1 MSWHNAP
8 MVAFD
13 TETTGTDPTQA
24 RIVSACIAHVAAG
37 ETPRVRSWLA
47 DPGVPIPVEATAVH
61 GITDERARAEGAD
74 PAQVAD
80 EVACE
85 LVDAWR
91 GSVPVV
97 VMNASYDITV
107 LNAELRRNGLASL
120 EERLGGVEMLFV
132 DPLVLDRAL
141 DRFRRGKKRLTDLC
155 DVYGVTLASAHSADG
170 DALATARVAWRI
182 AQRFPEEVQ
191 CGLVEL
197 QILQARWHA
206 EWAESFEVYMR
217 ANVDPATVIE
227 RRWPVAGC
235 AKLNAG
241 RGPSR

>member
-24 RIVSACIAHVAAG
+24 RIVTACIAHVAAG
-37 ETPRVRSWLA
+37 RTPSVRSWLA
-47 DPGVPIPVEATAVH
+47 DPGVPIPAEATAIH

-74 PAQVAD
+74 PALVVD
-80 EVACE
+80 EVAE
-85 LVDAWR
+85 QLVDAWR
-91 GSVPVV
+91 ARIPVV

-107 LNAELRRNGLASL
+107 LDAELRRHGLASL
-120 EERLGGVEMLFV
+120 EQRLDGVDMLFV

-155 DVYGVTLASAHSADG
+155 DVYGVTLDGAHSADG

-182 AQRFPEEVQ
+182 AQRFPEDVQ
-191 CGLVEL
+191 RDLAEL
-197 QILQARWHA
+197 QVLQAQWHA
-206 EWAESFEVYMR
+206 DWAESFEAYMR
-217 ANVDPATVIE
+217 ENVDPQIVIE
-227 RRWPVAGC
+227 RSWPVAAPG
-235 AKLNAG
+235 L
-241 RGPSR
+241 RT